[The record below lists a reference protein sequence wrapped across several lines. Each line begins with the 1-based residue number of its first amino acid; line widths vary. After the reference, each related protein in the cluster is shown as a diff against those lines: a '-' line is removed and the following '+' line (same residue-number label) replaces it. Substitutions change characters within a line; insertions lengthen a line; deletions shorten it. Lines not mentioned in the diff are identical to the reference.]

1 LREYGT
7 LATSYTA
14 DFNEKWLHGGAKDE
28 AILGTADIQSLADL
42 GNSYAVVRQMRI
54 VPFGYNDVI
63 FLVATTVTP
72 IVPLLLTIMPLE
84 EFLHRL
90 VKIVF

>member
-1 LREYGT
+1 L
-7 LATSYTA
+7 
-14 DFNEKWLHGGAKDE
+14 LHGGAKDE

-54 VPFGYNDVI
+54 VPFGYNDV
-63 FLVATTVTP
+63 
-72 IVPLLLTIMPLE
+72 TIMPLE
-84 EFLHRL
+84 ELLHRL